1 MSEQIILPQELT
13 LETNAD
19 EFSNVIEKARTAHQS
34 YIIKQQTRDLEN
46 AIEYYIE
53 AIRMDSRVSEPYY
66 RLASLM
72 YEKGQISV
80 ETAIDQCKTAITLE
94 PDNANA
100 HIYMGYFL
108 SMADNFKDAQKEFS
122 LAIKSANFNSARPRL
137 FLSNLIRQEML
148 VEGKTFTG
156 MLKYVYYLLSGS
168 MLLVCDK
175 AAIKMMIESFM
186 DNISVF
192 SYKTIGETF
201 ERAKM
206 FNNAFKTYS
215 AAMENTK
222 HGEIFYKKM
231 GDLSVNGQDMMSA
244 YHCYRKAL
252 EETPYNRE
260 ILIKMATLLQSA
272 FPDRVDEAID
282 YYNRLLEFNIDNDK
296 IYYELGHL
304 YMRKNDKLNAV
315 SAFKL
320 ALSYDE
326 NNPYYNN
333 SLAYSYVRAELY
345 DDAIEYY
352 QRAIKLNPDAKW
364 TSIVCHAL
372 GAVYGEV
379 KGNFDAA
386 EATYQAGLVLDSSNY
401 DLLLSLGDL
410 MMVKRELDRAI
421 RAYCDG
427 ITVCPDNFMA
437 YAKAGLA
444 LWEKDYV
451 EESVVS
457 FHKSIDLNPNFE
469 ISQNNLGVVYLDG
482 LTAPQEAL
490 GYFLRAVELNPNY
503 TLAYF
508 NAARSYQ
515 ALGENREAAEYYQ
528 RAMDLNRITGELDE
542 NDIKT
547 RLHELFE

>member
-1 MSEQIILPQELT
+1 M
-13 LETNAD
+13 
-19 EFSNVIEKARTAHQS
+19 EK
-34 YIIKQQTRDLEN
+34 
-46 AIEYYIE
+46 
-53 AIRMDSRVSEPYY
+53 
-66 RLASLM
+66 
-72 YEKGQISV
+72 
-80 ETAIDQCKTAITLE
+80 
-94 PDNANA
+94 
-100 HIYMGYFL
+100 
-108 SMADNFKDAQKEFS
+108 
-122 LAIKSANFNSARPRL
+122 
-137 FLSNLIRQEML
+137 
-148 VEGKTFTG
+148 
-156 MLKYVYYLLSGS
+156 
-168 MLLVCDK
+168 
-175 AAIKMMIESFM
+175 
-186 DNISVF
+186 
-192 SYKTIGETF
+192 
-201 ERAKM
+201 
-206 FNNAFKTYS
+206 
-215 AAMENTK
+215 TK

-260 ILIKMATLLQSA
+260 VLIKMATLLQTS

-304 YMRKNDKLNAV
+304 YMRKNDRLNSV
-315 SAFKL
+315 QAFKL
-320 ALSYDE
+320 ALRYDE

-333 SLAYSYVRAELY
+333 SLAYSFVRAELY

-386 EATYQAGLVLDSSNY
+386 EATFQAGLVLDSENY

-410 MMVKRELDRAI
+410 MMVKRDLDRAI

-427 ITVCPDNFMA
+427 IKACPDNFMA

-451 EESVVS
+451 EEAVIS

-482 LTAPQEAL
+482 LTAPDEAL

-515 ALGENREAAEYYQ
+515 ALGENKRAAEYYQ
-528 RAMDLNRITGELDE
+528 MALDLNKITEELNE

>member
-1 MSEQIILPQELT
+1 MSEQLILPQMT
-13 LETNAD
+13 TGD
-19 EFSNVIEKARTAHQS
+19 EFSKTIEKARTAHQN
-34 YIIKQQTRDLEN
+34 YIIRQQSRDLEN

-53 AIRMDSRVSEPYY
+53 AIRMDGKISEPYY

-72 YEKGQISV
+72 YEKGQISL
-80 ETAIDQCKTAITLE
+80 ETALEQCKTAITLE
-94 PDNANA
+94 PDNTNA

-108 SMADNFKDAQKEFS
+108 SLADNFKDAQEEFG
-122 LAIKSANFNSARPRL
+122 LAIKTSSSFSSARPRL
-137 FLSNLIRQEML
+137 FLSNIIKQEML
-148 VEGKTFTG
+148 VEGKSIKG
-156 MLKYVYYLLSGS
+156 MLKYIYYLLSGS

-175 AAIKMMIESFM
+175 GAVRMMLETLM
-186 DNISVF
+186 DNVSVF
-192 SYKTIGETF
+192 SYKTLGSTF
-201 ERAKM
+201 EKAKM
-206 FNNAFKTYS
+206 FSKAYQTYS
-215 AAMENTK
+215 SAMEKTK

-231 GDLSVNGQDMMSA
+231 GDISITGQDVISA
-244 YHCYRKAL
+244 LHCYRKAL
-252 EETPYNRE
+252 DETPYNRE
-260 ILIKMATLLQSA
+260 VLIKIATLLQTS
-272 FPDRVDEAID
+272 FPDRIDEAID

-304 YMRKNDKLNAV
+304 YMRKHDRLNSV

-320 ALSYDE
+320 ALQYDE

-352 QRAIKLNPDAKW
+352 QRAIKLNPDEKW

-386 EATYQAGLVLDSSNY
+386 EATFQAGLVLDPNNY

-410 MMVKRELDRAI
+410 MMVKRDLDRAV
-421 RAYCDG
+421 RAYCDA
-427 ITVCPDNFMA
+427 ITACPDNFMA

-444 LWEKDYV
+444 LWEKDYI
-451 EESVVS
+451 EESVVA

-482 LTAPQEAL
+482 LTSPKEAL
-490 GYFLRAVELNPNY
+490 NYFLRAVELNPNY

-515 ALGENREAAEYYQ
+515 ALGENQEAAEYYQ
-528 RAMDLNRITGELDE
+528 RSMDLNKITGELDE

-547 RLHELFE
+547 RLHSLFE

>member
-1 MSEQIILPQELT
+1 MSEQTILPQELM
-13 LETNAD
+13 LSTNAD

-34 YIIKQQTRDLEN
+34 YIIKQQARDLEN

-53 AIRMDSRVSEPYY
+53 AIRMNSRVSEPYY

-72 YEKGQISV
+72 YEKGQISL

-94 PDNANA
+94 PENVNA

-108 SMADNFKDAQKEFS
+108 SMADNFKEAQKEFS

-156 MLKYVYYLLSGS
+156 MLKYIYYLLSGS

-175 AAIKMMIESFM
+175 AAIRMMIESFM

-192 SYKTIGETF
+192 SYRALGETF

-206 FNNAFKTYS
+206 FNNAYKTYS
-215 AAMENTK
+215 TAMEKTK

-231 GDLSVNGQDMMSA
+231 GDLSVTGQDMMSA
-244 YHCYRKAL
+244 YHCYKKAL

-296 IYYELGHL
+296 VYYELGHL
-304 YMRKNDKLNAV
+304 YMRKNDKLNSV

-320 ALSYDE
+320 ALQYDE

-333 SLAYSYVRAELY
+333 SLAYSFLRAELY

-372 GAVYGEV
+372 GAVYAEI

-386 EATYQAGLVLDSSNY
+386 EATFQAGLVLDSSNY

-410 MMVKRELDRAI
+410 MMVKHDLDRAI

-444 LWEKDYV
+444 LWEKDYI
-451 EESVVS
+451 EEAVVS

-482 LTAPQEAL
+482 LTAPDEAL

-508 NAARSYQ
+508 NAARSYH
-515 ALGENREAAEYYQ
+515 ALGENKQAAEYYQ
-528 RAMDLNRITGELDE
+528 MAMDLNKITNELDE
-542 NDIKT
+542 NDIKS

>member
-1 MSEQIILPQELT
+1 MSEQTILSQDLSRRSK
-13 LETNAD
+13 AD
-19 EFSNVIEKARTAHQS
+19 EFSNVIEKARSAHQS
-34 YIIKQQTRDLEN
+34 YIIKQQTKDLEN
-46 AIEYYIE
+46 AIEYYID
-53 AIRMDSRVSEPYY
+53 AIRIDGRVSEPYY

-72 YEKGQISV
+72 YEKGQISLD
-80 ETAIDQCKTAITLE
+80 TAIDQCKTAITLE
-94 PDNANA
+94 PENVNA

-108 SMADNFKDAQKEFS
+108 SMADNFKEAQNEFS
-122 LAIKSANFNSARPRL
+122 LAIKSAHLNSARPRL
-137 FLSNLIRQEML
+137 FLSNIIRQEML
-148 VEGKTFTG
+148 AEGKTFVG
-156 MLKYVYYLLSGS
+156 MFKYLYYLVSGS
-168 MLLVCDK
+168 MLLFCDK
-175 AAIKMMIESFM
+175 AAIKMMVQSLM

-201 ERAKM
+201 ERAKL
-206 FNNAFKTYS
+206 FNNAYKTYS
-215 AAMENTK
+215 EAMEKTK

-260 ILIKMATLLQSA
+260 VLIKMATLLQTA

-304 YMRKNDKLNAV
+304 YMRKNDRLNSV
-315 SAFKL
+315 QAFKL
-320 ALSYDE
+320 ALRYDE

-333 SLAYSYVRAELY
+333 SLAYSFVRAELY

-386 EATYQAGLVLDSSNY
+386 EATFQAGLVLDSENY

-410 MMVKRELDRAI
+410 MMVKRDLDRAI

-427 ITVCPDNFMA
+427 IKVCPDNFMA

-451 EESVVS
+451 EEAVIS

-482 LTAPQEAL
+482 LTAPDEAL

-508 NAARSYQ
+508 NTARSYQ
-515 ALGENREAAEYYQ
+515 ALGENKQAAEYYQ
-528 RAMDLNRITGELDE
+528 MALDLNKITEELNE